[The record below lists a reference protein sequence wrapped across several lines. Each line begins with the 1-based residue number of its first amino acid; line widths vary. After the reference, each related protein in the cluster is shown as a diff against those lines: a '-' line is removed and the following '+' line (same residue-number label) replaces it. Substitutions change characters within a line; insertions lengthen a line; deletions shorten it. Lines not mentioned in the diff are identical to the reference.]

1 VGHFPRRFF
10 DHCAVHQGDQGTLQ
24 TCQFW
29 YYLIRAGSLGF
40 RAWQGKQL
48 TGALGHG

>member
-1 VGHFPRRFF
+1 LIIVP
-10 DHCAVHQGDQGTLQ
+10 CIKATKGTLQ

-40 RAWQGKQL
+40 RAWQGKRL